1 MEREELNALIGMALS
16 APVSTDEIIFEEPQ
30 YLLESAKHFKDGMK
44 QDGVSYTDDE
54 ATIAMMISSV
64 ANEALQAPAGEVP
77 LPPVILN
84 DITKAS
90 RVFHKGCFDNNAYY
104 KNIHFDNQKL
114 GRFELSHSSF
124 AKYELMMYSTPKSKY
139 NGVMIPRIGT
149 FDHKFKYP
157 NIKEDGN
164 AWMSITPNEIFT
176 MEDSIKKA
184 TGNVLTLGCGMG
196 YWAYMVSEK
205 DDVDH
210 VTIVEKEPDVIELFT
225 TFILP
230 QFAHKDKITIVQADA
245 FKYMESLEDGS
256 FDYCF
261 ADIWR
266 GNTDTVPYI
275 KLKQICKKFRKTKMS
290 YWIEDSL
297 MATIIGFVY
306 IIILEEYYK
315 NQGMSMPQMA
325 KIPEDEQFKIDYL
338 KELLKDA
345 EITKSDH
352 VDYYMNFKNIIA
364 LMS

>member
-1 MEREELNALIGMALS
+1 MEREELNTLIGMALS
-16 APVSTDEIIFEEPQ
+16 APISMDEIIFEEPQ
-30 YLLESAKHFKDGMK
+30 YLLESAKYFKESMK
-44 QDGVSYTDDE
+44 EDGVSYTDDE

-64 ANEALQAPAGEVP
+64 ANETLRALAGEVL
-77 LPPVILN
+77 LPSVILN

-90 RVFHKGCFDNNAYY
+90 KVFHKGCFDDNAYL

-114 GRFELSHSSF
+114 GRFELSHSSYV
-124 AKYELMMYSTPKSKY
+124 KYELMMYSTPENKY

-149 FDHKFKYP
+149 LDHRFKYP
-157 NIKEDGN
+157 NIKENGN

-176 MEDSIKKA
+176 MEDSIKEA

-196 YWAYMVSEK
+196 YYAYMVSEK
-205 DDVDH
+205 DDVSH
-210 VTIVEKEPDVIELFT
+210 VAIVEKEPEVIELFT

-230 QFAHKDKITIVQADA
+230 QFAHKDKVTIIQADA
-245 FKYMESLEDGS
+245 FEYMESLVDGT

-275 KLKQICKKFRKTKMS
+275 KLKQICKKFKQTKMV
-290 YWIEDSL
+290 YWIEDAL

-306 IIILEEYYK
+306 VIILEEFYK
-315 NQGMSMPQMA
+315 NQGQPMPKVDAIM
-325 KIPEDEQFKIDYL
+325 EEEQFKMDYL
-338 KELLKDA
+338 KDLLKDA
-345 EITKSDH
+345 EITRAEH
-352 VDYYMNFKNIIA
+352 VDYYMDYRNIIA